1 MGELRSMTMCTST
14 ECPMRK
20 ECYRS
25 DFDSNQCKERFNY
38 EYTCNETSGFN
49 DFVYCKYNHKKQ
61 EGV

>member
-1 MGELRSMTMCTST
+1 MTMCTST

-25 DFDSNQCKERFNY
+25 DFDSNKYKERFNY
-38 EYTCNETSGFN
+38 EYTCNEMSGFN
-49 DFVYCKYNHKKQ
+49 DFVYYKYYHKKQ